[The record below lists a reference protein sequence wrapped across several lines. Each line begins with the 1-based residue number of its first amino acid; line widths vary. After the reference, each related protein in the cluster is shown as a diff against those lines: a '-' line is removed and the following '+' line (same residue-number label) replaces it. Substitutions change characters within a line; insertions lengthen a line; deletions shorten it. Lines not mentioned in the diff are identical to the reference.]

1 VRTDATR
8 AGFTLI
14 EVLVAM
20 VLLGI
25 GLMSVQAM
33 GVAAARSVALA
44 ERNTEYAFAASQRV
58 ESILDEVYSGSTA
71 IKCDHHEDD
80 PVLPIRLHQKVVN
93 DNGRVSVVVEASA
106 RPGARGQP
114 QPWRISTEV
123 FMNPGPSCS

>member
-1 VRTDATR
+1 VSTDAR
-8 AGFTLI
+8 QAGFTMI

-33 GVAAARSVALA
+33 GVAAARAGALA

-58 ESILDEVYSGSTA
+58 ESILDEVYSGSTTLQ
-71 IKCDHHEDD
+71 CDQIVDD
-80 PVLPIRLHQKVVN
+80 PVLPIRLHQRIVN
-93 DNGRVSVVVEASA
+93 VDGRVSVVVEASA
-106 RPGARGQP
+106 RPGAQRQP

-123 FMNPGPSCS
+123 FMNPGPTCS